1 MRCLPGAGGMTRPA
15 LLAFAGVLGLS
26 WLLTVAGMVLAW
38 MESPA
43 WHLHLAAS
51 LPVVAVM
58 AAAVRPGLFSLEPE
72 SRARRACIV
81 FAFGFLAGLLLAAAM
96 LAASLEDGFGCGAFD
111 PLCAAV
117 TGWHVSAIAAFVTF
131 GVIFAGEL
139 PFAGAAL
146 ALVLPEGRGYTA
158 LAGALAAT
166 GTCLAALFGWALG
179 HA

>member
-1 MRCLPGAGGMTRPA
+1 MGSSEQKYLTRRT
-15 LLAFAGVLGLS
+15 LLALAGVLGLS

-38 MESPA
+38 MQSPA

-51 LPVVAVM
+51 LPVLAVM
-58 AAAVRPGLFSLEPE
+58 AAAVRPALFSLDTG
-72 SRARRACIV
+72 SRARRSCIA
-81 FAFGFLAGLLLAAAM
+81 FAAGFLIGLLLTAAL
-96 LAASLEDGFGCGAFD
+96 LAPGLDDGFGCGAFD

-131 GVIFAGEL
+131 GVIFAAEL

-146 ALVLPEGRGYTA
+146 AFVLPEGRAFTA
-158 LAGALAAT
+158 LAGALAAA